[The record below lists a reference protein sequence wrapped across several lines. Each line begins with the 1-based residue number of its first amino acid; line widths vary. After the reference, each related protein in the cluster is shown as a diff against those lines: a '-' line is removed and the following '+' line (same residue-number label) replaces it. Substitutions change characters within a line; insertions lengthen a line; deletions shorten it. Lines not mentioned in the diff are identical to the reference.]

1 MNNTASRTAMRFV
14 LLIGIVSLFADMT
27 YEGARA
33 ITGPYL
39 AVLGA
44 SATMVGIVAGF
55 GEFVGYFL
63 RLVSGYL
70 ADRTQY
76 YWSITIIGYAVNLFA
91 VPALALAGHWPL
103 AALLMILERAGKA
116 IRNPARDAMLSHA
129 TAQMG
134 RGWGFGIHEA
144 LDQTGA
150 TVGPLVVAGILYFKE
165 GYRSAFAALLIP
177 ALLAMVALFSARF
190 LYPHPQSLETIT
202 PRLEPQGFG
211 RNYWIYLAAVSC
223 IALGYADYSLIA
235 FHFEKAQHMPADWTA
250 VFYSLAM
257 ASDGLAA
264 LLFGYWYDRKGIAI
278 LILAALASSF
288 FAPLVFLGG
297 FSMALAGAALWGIGM
312 GAQESIM
319 RAAVAAMTPK
329 DRRGTAYG
337 LFNMGFGLF
346 WFLGS
351 ALMGFLYDRSI
362 PALVGFSMA
371 IQWLSIPLFI
381 ASSRLHRAGPA
392 NRS

>member
-1 MNNTASRTAMRFV
+1 MNNTTPRTAMRFV

-39 AVLGA
+39 ALLGA
-44 SATMVGIVAGF
+44 SATAVGIVAGF

-70 ADRTQY
+70 ADRTKH
-76 YWSITIIGYAVNLFA
+76 YWSITIVGYAVNLFA

-129 TAQMG
+129 TAQTG

-150 TVGPLVVAGILYFKE
+150 TVGPLVVAGVLYFKD
-165 GYRSAFAALLIP
+165 GYRIAFAVLLIP
-177 ALLAMVALFSARF
+177 AILAMATLFTARF
-190 LYPHPQSLETIT
+190 LYPNPKSLETIV
-202 PRLEPQGFG
+202 PSLEPKGFG
-211 RNYWIYLAAVSC
+211 SDYWVYLAAVSC
-223 IALGYADYSLIA
+223 IALGYADYPLIA
-235 FHFEKAQHMPADWTA
+235 YHFEKADSMPAEWTA

-257 ASDGLAA
+257 AVDGLAA

-278 LILAALASSF
+278 LVIAALVSSL

-297 FSMALAGAALWGIGM
+297 FFVALAGAVLWGIGM

-351 ALMGFLYDRSI
+351 ALMGFLYDLSI

-381 ASSRLHRAGPA
+381 ASGRLHRADSAGP
-392 NRS
+392 S